1 MMKRFLSFLGQATIL
16 LLGLFLLSWIFPDSY
31 GEIIESYACFLL
43 PEFAGIMY
51 FADNKSSFHEILPIF
66 GIALFFNAVL
76 LLLLF
81 ASVPSSY
88 EPTVGNVVVFLS
100 LFLFPALVCPLYF
113 VWKSKRAFKYDRGKK
128 ND

>member
-1 MMKRFLSFLGQATIL
+1 MMKGFLSFLGQATIL
-16 LLGLFLLSWIFPDSY
+16 LLGLFLMTQIFPDSY

-43 PEFAGIMY
+43 PEFAVIMY
-51 FADNKSSFHEILPIF
+51 FADNKSSLQEVLPIF
-66 GIALFFNAVL
+66 GIVLFLNAVL

-100 LFLFPALVCPLYF
+100 LFLFPTLLCPIYF
-113 VWKSKRAFKYDRGKK
+113 VRKSKRAFKCDRGKK

>member
-1 MMKRFLSFLGQATIL
+1 MMKRFLFFLGQATIL
-16 LLGLFLLSWIFPDSY
+16 LLGLFLMTRIFPDSY

-51 FADNKSSFHEILPIF
+51 FADNKSSFHEILPIS
-66 GIALFFNAVL
+66 GIVLFFNAVL

-81 ASVPSSY
+81 ATVPFSY
-88 EPTVGNVVVFLS
+88 EPTVGNIVVFLS

-113 VWKSKRAFKYDRGKK
+113 VWKSKKAFKCDKREK